1 MNIFAAVGLFFS
13 FLISSEAL
21 SSVKPSHVEL
31 AKHSTLIVVA
41 QITSISKPYVNQ
53 SVVTLKVKDVLRGH
67 QPQLPIVLTILDNSM
82 IVKGSLNFSAIKE
95 TGINHIYYLNYSEGE
110 YKLSDSWFGVIPASE
125 DLISKIKNL
134 YMNF

>member
-1 MNIFAAVGLFFS
+1 MKVLAAVGLFVS
-13 FLISSEAL
+13 FLISFEAL
-21 SSVKPSHVEL
+21 STVKPSPTEL
-31 AKHSTLIVVA
+31 AKYSTLIVVA

-125 DLISKIKNL
+125 DQSSKIKNL
-134 YMNF
+134 HMNY